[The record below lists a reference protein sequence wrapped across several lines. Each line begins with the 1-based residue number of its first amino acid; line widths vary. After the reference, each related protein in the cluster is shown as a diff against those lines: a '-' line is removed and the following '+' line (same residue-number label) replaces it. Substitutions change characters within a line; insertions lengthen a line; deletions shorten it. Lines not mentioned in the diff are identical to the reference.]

1 MSATDQ
7 LADALRPWDGRWF
20 ADLPKPGLRFF
31 SLDQF
36 TAKQIL
42 RGRKGLTVADARLLQ
57 AILVHEGDLSPG
69 QRYWLERLAREHDE
83 RIAA

>member
-1 MSATDQ
+1 MSAPDTF
-7 LADALRPWDGRWF
+7 ADALRPWDGRCF
-20 ADLPKPGLRFF
+20 ADLPEPGLRFF
-31 SLDQF
+31 TLEQL

-57 AILVHEGDLSPG
+57 AILVHDGELGPG